1 MIIVDV
7 HVWQAKLKSRSVGHV
22 MVTGHCSHIV
32 YLSQYPHVPGGAST
46 SKGPNVRYT
55 YAQTYAA
62 QARLPSA
69 VFMVTLPDDAKFRG
83 MVRDHQDRKF
93 WKVRPNAV
101 GETHC
106 ARAAADALSAG
117 GLKSLAQ
124 LDDGFQIFPDELYGY
139 LSRIAFYQQGQPQ
152 KVPWRVSLRSG
163 NACIR

>member
-93 WKVRPNAV
+93 WSAIPDTPN
-101 GETHC
+101 ETHC
-106 ARAAADALSAG
+106 VRAASDALIAG
-117 GLKSLAQ
+117 GLQSLMPR
-124 LDDGFQIFPDELYGY
+124 DDGGAILPGQFYAY
-139 LSRIAFYQQGQPQ
+139 LSRIAFIQLGKPQ
-152 KVPWRVSLRSG
+152 KVAWRVSLRSG
-163 NACIR
+163 DACLR